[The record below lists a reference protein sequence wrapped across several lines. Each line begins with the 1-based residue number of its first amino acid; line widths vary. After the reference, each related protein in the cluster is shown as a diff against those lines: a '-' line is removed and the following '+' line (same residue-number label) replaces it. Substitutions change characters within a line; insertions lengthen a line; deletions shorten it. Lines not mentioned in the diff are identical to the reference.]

1 MKNALRLK
9 NAFSMLLRSVKKVQR
24 NREIWKRGSNNSE
37 YVVLSIKDYILRQEM
52 YVNFYE

>member
-9 NAFSMLLRSVKKVQR
+9 NAFSMWLRSVKKVQR

-37 YVVLSIKDYILRQEM
+37 YVFLSIKDYILRQEM